1 MSDGNY
7 KHCRSGYME
16 ELRPLN
22 EYEYK
27 YTAAAVWH
35 MIRNKREIADKRNG
49 GSFYYA
55 EMLIDC
61 EIMERCYLSNIQ
73 RAAILQFFERG
84 RTMKETAQI
93 LGKTKRE
100 TKDIIASIELDL
112 KRKMP

>member
-7 KHCRSGYME
+7 KHCKSGYME
-16 ELRPLN
+16 ELR
-22 EYEYK
+22 
-27 YTAAAVWH
+27 A
-35 MIRNKREIADKRNG
+35 IADKRSS

-61 EIMERCYLSNIQ
+61 EIMECRYLSNIQ